1 MTNEPGERID
11 ILLTAPMARTAEALA
26 AGPFRLHRLWDA
38 KDQDAFIDHV
48 GPNIRGIAAH
58 GHIPIGAA
66 LTDRLPKLEIVAN
79 FGVGYDRIDVQH
91 AARKGYVVT
100 NTPDVLNE
108 EVADLTLGLL
118 LCTVRN
124 LPQADR
130 FLREGKWLTANFPL
144 SASLQQRTAGII
156 GLGRI
161 GKAIAKRLDAFGVPV
176 VYFGRNPQKDV
187 QRKYYP
193 SLLAMARDVDILI
206 VCAPG
211 RKETENLV
219 DAKVLEALGAN
230 GILINVARGS
240 LVDEAA
246 LIAALKNG
254 TILAAGLDVF
264 AHEPNVPPELLAL
277 QNVVLL
283 PHVGSASHLTRN
295 AMGQLVAD
303 NLISW
308 FEGRGPITPVP
319 ETPYMS
325 RKAFKVR

>member
-1 MTNEPGERID
+1 MTNEPRAGIEL
-11 ILLTAPMARTAEALA
+11 LLTAPMARVAEALSTA
-26 AGPFRLHRLWDA
+26 PFKLHRLWEA
-38 KDQDAFIDHV
+38 KDQDRFLAEV
-48 GPNIRGIAAH
+48 GPRIHGIAAG
-58 GHIPIGAA
+58 GHLTINAA
-66 LTDRLPKLEIVAN
+66 LTDRMPALEIIAN
-79 FGVGYDRIDVQH
+79 FGVGYDRIDAH
-91 AARKGYVVT
+91 NAASKGLIVT

-124 LPQADR
+124 LPQGDR
-130 FLREGKWLTANFPL
+130 FVREGRWTSSNFPL
-144 SASLQQRTAGII
+144 SSSLQQRTVGIV

-161 GKAIAKRLDAFGVPV
+161 GKAIAKRLDAFGVTV
-176 VYFGRNPQKDV
+176 VYYGRSEQKDV
-187 QRKYYP
+187 QRRYYA
-193 SLLAMARDVDILI
+193 SLTGMAHDVDTII

-211 RKETENLV
+211 GKETENLV
-219 DAKVLEALGAN
+219 NAAVLEALGPN

-240 LVDEAA
+240 LVDERE
-246 LIAALKNG
+246 LIAALKKG

-264 AHEPNVPPELLAL
+264 ADEPRVPAELIAL

-283 PHVGSASHLTRN
+283 PHVGSASHLTRD

-319 ETPYMS
+319 ETPY
-325 RKAFKVR
+325 RKG